1 MMRLERVAF
10 AGVAGEVILAE
21 LTTPEP
27 TVLPPSRMANRT
39 PSSIAIGTMSST
51 SILTLSPGEHI
62 STPPRSFVEPVT
74 SVVRK

>member
-27 TVLPPSRMANRT
+27 TVLARDAARLHEDVWL
-39 PSSIAIGTMSST
+39 A
-51 SILTLSPGEHI
+51 LLQ
-62 STPPRSFVEPVT
+62 
-74 SVVRK
+74 